1 MMRSSSFSGS
11 NLEKSRKTRICDN
24 LHQAWLKGG
33 KPPAIL
39 KKGEIEGCE
48 WARKTLATNVPGR
61 RVNFRRRATR
71 GGRRKTR
78 KKRGGVWRTVSDGD
92 TNLETTV
99 EILRRMIREQQR
111 VRISSEARN
120 VAGHFRV
127 PYEGCVN
134 RVWVVDPAEDD
145 PSIIGLI
152 VPEYYIPYAG
162 QPNRA
167 PCGHGGPYS
176 GEYFHRPIKIE
187 LWEEPILEQPKRPK
201 SARKTSGKRSKKKDE
216 KKGIYLPL
224 TLVGGKRRKTRK
236 KRGGAPFGDF
246 IVGDIVQLTPAG
258 IEFYRALITAR
269 MVHNDAGRPPF
280 KSAQA

>member
-1 MMRSSSFSGS
+1 MVGKYTIDRHTNIHLVFPNRQVAALGS
-11 NLEKSRKTRICDN
+11 AEWRQQHQSHFIFDQVLDEAWVDKRILTSRLDPEDPEKRVPYYSELQPGRLIHIFLSHTPGEGAPSRDLEARAEYRRRRGQRDRPPRRRGVARWWVGGGRRKT
-24 LHQAWLKGG
+24 K
-33 KPPAIL
+33 
-39 KKGEIEGCE
+39 
-48 WARKTLATNVPGR
+48 
-61 RVNFRRRATR
+61 
-71 GGRRKTR
+71 RRKTR
-78 KKRGGVWRTVSDGD
+78 KKRGGAWRTVSDGDDD

-99 EILRRMIREQQR
+99 EILRQMIREQQR
-111 VRISSEARN
+111 VRISSEAQN

-187 LWEEPILEQPKRPK
+187 LWEEEQPK
-201 SARKTSGKRSKKKDE
+201 TSKIGKED
-216 KKGIYLPL
+216 
-224 TLVGGKRRKTRK
+224 
-236 KRGGAPFGDF
+236 
-246 IVGDIVQLTPAG
+246 
-258 IEFYRALITAR
+258 
-269 MVHNDAGRPPF
+269 
-280 KSAQA
+280 